1 MLPLPDLTPSTPATT
16 RATTPPTAPENALA
30 RSAAALETAFL
41 AEMLKAAGHGRV
53 ASVSGKNEEDPF
65 ASFMADAQ
73 AQAMMARGGIGLASH
88 IERSLE
94 MQRQEVPE

>member
-1 MLPLPDLTPSTPATT
+1 MLPLPELTSSIPAPA
-16 RATTPPTAPENALA
+16 RATRPTEPEGTLA

-53 ASVSGKNEEDPF
+53 ASDNGGEDPF

-73 AQAMMARGGIGLASH
+73 AQALMARGGIGLASH

-94 MQRQEVPE
+94 MQRQEVSE